1 MEREVKMTNNVI
13 DFLEKT
19 GLNVIVLDGKNDEEV
34 LGLRKKV
41 AKPKPKATKKKPT
54 EMDSD
59 FKVAMDK
66 LLKAIYEDYEDW
78 GERANIKFGLK
89 KTYSY
94 EKGSKYVKV
103 IMEDKNNGYSKSV
116 WGFVVLSK
124 EDAKFKYGD
133 ILLASGWKAPARN
146 KARGNIF
153 GDYSVKWTGPN
164 YL

>member
-41 AKPKPKATKKKPT
+41 AKTKPKATKKKPT
-54 EMDSD
+54 EMDND

-66 LLKAIYEDYEDW
+66 LLKAIYEDYEGW
-78 GERANIKFGLK
+78 AERANIKFGLT

-103 IMEDKNNGYSKSV
+103 IKKDNQESV
-116 WGFVVLSK
+116 WGFVVLAK
-124 EDAKFKYGD
+124 DDAKFKYGD
-133 ILLASGWKAPARN
+133 ILMASSWKAPARN

-153 GDYSVKWTGPN
+153 GDYSIRWTGPN
-164 YL
+164 YLA

>member
-59 FKVAMDK
+59 IKVAMDK

-78 GERANIKFGLK
+78 GERANIKFGLR

-103 IMEDKNNGYSKSV
+103 IMEDKNNGILTSSPPLTVLKQSKRKYI
-116 WGFVVLSK
+116 WRLFSK
-124 EDAKFKYGD
+124 MDGSELPLNFNSS
-133 ILLASGWKAPARN
+133 L
-146 KARGNIF
+146 
-153 GDYSVKWTGPN
+153 
-164 YL
+164 